1 MKLKLGEQAIETL
14 KQRSIL
20 LIHAMILLQFIE
32 KSKIGKETISDHS
45 QPFMG

>member
-32 KSKIGKETISDHS
+32 KSKWVKKL
-45 QPFMG
+45 P